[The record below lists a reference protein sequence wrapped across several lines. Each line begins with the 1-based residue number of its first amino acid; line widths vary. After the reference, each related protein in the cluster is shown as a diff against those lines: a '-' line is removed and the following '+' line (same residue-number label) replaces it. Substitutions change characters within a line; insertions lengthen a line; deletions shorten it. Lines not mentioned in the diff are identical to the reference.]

1 MLAHAAGLHGIQ
13 LLSVLAPLSDTG
25 RLRPRGAAT
34 VLAVAALGYTAAFA
48 AITATA
54 YAGRAPYDPA
64 VPLGILLAAGVLTTG
79 TAAAV
84 VLAQAFPARR
94 TPDRAPEE
102 EEKTPLPER
111 TGR

>member
-34 VLAVAALGYTAAFA
+34 VLAVPALGYTAAFA

>member
-1 MLAHAAGLHGIQ
+1 MPAHAAGLHGIQ
-13 LLSVLAPLSDTG
+13 LLSVLAILSDTG

-34 VLAVAALGYTAAFA
+34 VLAVAALGCTAAFA

-54 YAGRAPYDPA
+54 YAGRAPYDSA

-102 EEKTPLPER
+102 EKTPLPER